1 MFRLLL
7 VLIVVALALPLL
19 DEGTTSPCEA
29 LERRLAQA
37 QSGGTSSGLSNFLP
51 KPAPAPEVSGT
62 GMSSAAVAGKYPE
75 LPEPAACY
83 IVYYETYY
91 HAIVGG

>member
-19 DEGTTSPCEA
+19 LEGTRSPCEA

-37 QSGGTSSGLSNFLP
+37 QARSTGAPGLSDLF
-51 KPAPAPEVSGT
+51 PAATPEASGT
-62 GMSSAAVAGKYPE
+62 GMASAAVAEKYPD

-83 IVYYETYY
+83 IVYYENYY
-91 HAIVGG
+91 HLIVGG

>member
-7 VLIVVALALPLL
+7 VVIVVALALPLL
-19 DEGTTSPCEA
+19 LEGTMSPCEA

-37 QSGGTSSGLSNFLP
+37 QARNAGAPGLSDLLSP
-51 KPAPAPEVSGT
+51 STPEVSGT
-62 GMSSAAVAGKYPE
+62 GMASATVARHYPD

-83 IVYYETYY
+83 LVYYETYY
-91 HAIVGG
+91 HSIVGG